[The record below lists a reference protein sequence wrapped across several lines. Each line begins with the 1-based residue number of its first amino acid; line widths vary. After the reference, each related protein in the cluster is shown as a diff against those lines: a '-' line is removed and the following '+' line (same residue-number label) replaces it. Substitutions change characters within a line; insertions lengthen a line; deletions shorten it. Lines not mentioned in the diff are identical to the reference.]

1 MEKIR
6 VFLAD
11 DHKILRESLV
21 ILLSQKENIEVI
33 GEASDGQEAYRK
45 IGELRPDIA
54 ILDISIP
61 QLNGLDLA
69 AKLRSELPEVKIVIL
84 TMHKTEEFVTRALL
98 IGVKGY
104 VLKDNALEE
113 LLECIEAVY
122 NDKVYLSE
130 DVTQFVVDGFV
141 KNLQESKSPQEE
153 STISFREREILQ
165 LLAEG
170 KSNKEISGA
179 LNLSIK
185 TVETHRAN
193 IMRKLGFRN
202 ITDLV
207 LYAVRNHI
215 IEP

>member
-1 MEKIR
+1 MRKIR

-21 ILLSQKENIEVI
+21 ILLSQQENIEVV
-33 GEASDGQEAYRK
+33 GAAGDGQEAYRK
-45 IGELRPDIA
+45 ILELKPDIA
-54 ILDISIP
+54 VLDISIP
-61 QLNGLDLA
+61 RLNGLDLA
-69 AKLRSELPEVKIVIL
+69 EKLKTELPEVKVVIL
-84 TMHKTEEFVTRALL
+84 TMHKSGEFVSKALCA
-98 IGVKGY
+98 GVRGY

-113 LLECIEAVY
+113 LIECIELVFAR
-122 NDKVYLSE
+122 KIYLSQ
-130 DVTQFVVDGFV
+130 DITGIVVEGFV
-141 KNLQESKSPQEE
+141 HNSRDSVESGE
-153 STISFREREILQ
+153 SAISSREREILQ

-170 KSNKEISGA
+170 KSNKDISDL

-193 IMRKLGFRN
+193 IMRKLNFKN

>member
-1 MEKIR
+1 MSKIR

-21 ILLSQKENIEVI
+21 ILLSQKENIEVV
-33 GEASDGQEAYRK
+33 GAAGDGQEAYKK
-45 IGELRPDIA
+45 ILELVPDIA
-54 ILDISIP
+54 VLDISIP
-61 QLNGLDLA
+61 RLNGLDLA
-69 AKLRSELPEVKIVIL
+69 ERLRAELPGVKVVIL
-84 TMHKTEEFVTRALL
+84 TMHKSGEFVSKALCA
-98 IGVKGY
+98 GVRGY

-113 LLECIEAVY
+113 LIECIELVY
-122 NDKVYLSE
+122 TNKIYLSQ
-130 DVTQFVVDGFV
+130 DITGIVVDGFV
-141 KNLQESKSPQEE
+141 HNNRDGVESGE
-153 STISFREREILQ
+153 SAISSREREILQ

-170 KSNKEISGA
+170 KSNKDISDL

-193 IMRKLGFRN
+193 IMRKLNFKN

>member
-1 MEKIR
+1 MAKIK

-21 ILLSQKENIEVI
+21 ILLSQKENIQVV
-33 GEASDGQEAYRK
+33 GEAGDGQEAYRK
-45 IGELRPDIA
+45 ITQLKPDVA
-54 ILDISIP
+54 VLDISIP
-61 QLNGLDLA
+61 RLNGLDLA
-69 AKLRSELPEVKIVIL
+69 VRLKSELPEVRTVIL
-84 TMHKTEEFVTRALL
+84 TMHKTEEYVTKALCS
-98 IGVKGY
+98 GVRGY

-113 LLECIEAVY
+113 LIECIETVSAG
-122 NDKVYLSE
+122 KMFLSQ
-130 DVTQFVVDGFV
+130 DVTGFVVDGFLSGLRDTG
-141 KNLQESKSPQEE
+141 LQTEG
-153 STISFREREILQ
+153 ISSREREILQ

-170 KSNKEISGA
+170 KSNKDISEE

-193 IMRKLGFRN
+193 IMRKLNLRN
-202 ITDLV
+202 LADLV

>member
-1 MEKIR
+1 MSKIR

-21 ILLSQKENIEVI
+21 ILLSQKDNIEVV
-33 GEASDGQEAYRK
+33 GAAGDGQEAYRK
-45 IGELRPDIA
+45 ILELQPDIA
-54 ILDISIP
+54 VLDISIP
-61 QLNGLDLA
+61 RLNGLDLA
-69 AKLRSELPEVKIVIL
+69 ERLRTELSGVKVVIL
-84 TMHKTEEFVTRALL
+84 TMHKSGEFVSKALCA
-98 IGVKGY
+98 GVRGY

-113 LLECIEAVY
+113 LIECIELVY
-122 NDKVYLSE
+122 TNKIYLSQ
-130 DVTQFVVDGFV
+130 DITGIVVEGFV
-141 KNLQESKSPQEE
+141 HNSRDGAESGENA
-153 STISFREREILQ
+153 ISSREREILQ

-170 KSNKEISGA
+170 KSNKDISDL

-193 IMRKLGFRN
+193 IMRKLSFKN

>member
-1 MEKIR
+1 MARIK

-21 ILLSQKENIEVI
+21 ILLSREENIQVV
-33 GEASDGQEAYRK
+33 GEAGDGQEAYRK
-45 IGELRPDIA
+45 ITELKPDVA
-54 ILDISIP
+54 VLDISIP
-61 QLNGLDLA
+61 RLNGLNLA
-69 AKLRSELPEVKIVIL
+69 VRLKNELPEVRTVIL
-84 TMHKTEEFVTRALL
+84 TMHKTEEYVTKALCS
-98 IGVKGY
+98 GVRGY

-113 LLECIEAVY
+113 LIECIEMVSTG
-122 NDKVYLSE
+122 KMFLSQ
-130 DVTQFVVDGFV
+130 DVTGFVVDGFLSGLRDTG
-141 KNLQESKSPQEE
+141 LQTEG
-153 STISFREREILQ
+153 ISSREREILQ

-170 KSNKEISGA
+170 RSNKDISEE

-193 IMRKLGFRN
+193 IMRKLGLRN
-202 ITDLV
+202 LADLV

>member
-1 MEKIR
+1 MEKIK

-21 ILLSQKENIEVI
+21 ILLSQKEDIEVI
-33 GEASDGQEAYRK
+33 GEAGDGQEAYRK
-45 IGELRPDIA
+45 IAELKPDIA
-54 ILDISIP
+54 VLDISIP
-61 QLNGLDLA
+61 RLNGLDLA
-69 AKLRSELPEVKIVIL
+69 AKLKSEMPEVRTVIL
-84 TMHKTEEFVTRALL
+84 TMHKTEECVTRALCA
-98 IGVKGY
+98 GVRGY

-113 LLECIEAVY
+113 LIECIETVY
-122 NDKVYLSE
+122 AGKTFLSQ
-130 DVTQFVVDGFV
+130 DVTGFVVDGFV
-141 KNLQESKSPQEE
+141 NNLKDAAASQAEAVSA
-153 STISFREREILQ
+153 REREVLQ

-170 KSNKEISGA
+170 KSNKDISAA

-202 ITDLV
+202 LADLV
-207 LYAVRNHI
+207 LYAVRNHM

>member
-1 MEKIR
+1 MSKIR

-21 ILLSQKENIEVI
+21 ILLSQKDNIEVV
-33 GEASDGQEAYRK
+33 GAAGDGQDAYRK
-45 IGELRPDIA
+45 ILELKPDIA
-54 ILDISIP
+54 VLDISIP
-61 QLNGLDLA
+61 RLNGLDLA
-69 AKLRSELPEVKIVIL
+69 EKLKTELPEVKVVIL
-84 TMHKTEEFVTRALL
+84 TMHKSGEFVSKALCA
-98 IGVKGY
+98 GVRGY

-113 LLECIEAVY
+113 LIECIELVHAR
-122 NDKVYLSE
+122 KIYLSQ
-130 DVTQFVVDGFV
+130 DITDIVVEGFV
-141 KNLQESKSPQEE
+141 HSNRDSAESGE
-153 STISFREREILQ
+153 SAISSREREILQ

-170 KSNKEISGA
+170 KSNKDISDL

-193 IMRKLGFRN
+193 IMRKLNFKN

>member
-1 MEKIR
+1 MSKIR

-21 ILLSQKENIEVI
+21 ILLSQKDNIEVV
-33 GEASDGQEAYRK
+33 GAAGDGQEAYRK
-45 IGELRPDIA
+45 ILELQPDIA
-54 ILDISIP
+54 VLDISIP
-61 QLNGLDLA
+61 RLNGLDLA
-69 AKLRSELPEVKIVIL
+69 ERLRTELPGVKVVIL
-84 TMHKTEEFVTRALL
+84 TMHKSGEFVSKALCA
-98 IGVKGY
+98 GVRGY

-113 LLECIEAVY
+113 LIECIELVY
-122 NDKVYLSE
+122 TNKIYLSQ
-130 DVTQFVVDGFV
+130 DITGIVVEGFV
-141 KNLQESKSPQEE
+141 HNSRDGAESGENA
-153 STISFREREILQ
+153 ISSREREILQ

-170 KSNKEISGA
+170 KSNKDISDL

-193 IMRKLGFRN
+193 IMRKLSFKN